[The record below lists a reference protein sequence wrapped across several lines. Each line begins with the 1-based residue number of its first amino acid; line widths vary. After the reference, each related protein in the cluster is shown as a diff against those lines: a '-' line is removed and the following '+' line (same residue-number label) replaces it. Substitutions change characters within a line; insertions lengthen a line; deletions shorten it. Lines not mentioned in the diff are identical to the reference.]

1 MSLVNS
7 YSDEEFSQIVSNS
20 CSWRDLTRNLGYN
33 CNSGDLKSVIQKRVE
48 ELNLDISHFKIVGKS
63 CIERTPENI
72 FIENSTANQSTLRR
86 WYKKGEYSKYVCSIC
101 GQLPYW
107 NNQSLT
113 LVLDHINGNNQD
125 DRLENLRWVCPN
137 CNIQLPTTNR
147 RKNVNNKKYYCIDCG
162 KEVSSP
168 LSKRCSAC
176 DGKNKRIPLDQM
188 PVTREELKSLIR
200 NTPFTEIGRSFG
212 LTDAAIRKWCD
223 KFNLPRKV
231 SDIKKYSDEEWEKI

>member
-7 YSDEEFSQIVSNS
+7 YSDEEFSQIVLNS
-20 CSWRDLTRNLGYN
+20 YSWRDLARKLGYN

-48 ELNLDISHFKIVGKS
+48 ELNLDISHFKIVGKNS
-63 CIERTPENI
+63 TERTPENI

-86 WYKKGEYSKYVCSIC
+86 WYKKEEYSEYVCSIC
-101 GQLPYW
+101 GQFPYW
-107 NNQSLT
+107 NNQPLT
-113 LVLDHINGNNQD
+113 LILDHINGNNQD

>member
-1 MSLVNS
+1 M
-7 YSDEEFSQIVSNS
+7 
-20 CSWRDLTRNLGYN
+20 
-33 CNSGDLKSVIQKRVE
+33 
-48 ELNLDISHFKIVGKS
+48 
-63 CIERTPENI
+63 
-72 FIENSTANQSTLRR
+72 
-86 WYKKGEYSKYVCSIC
+86 
-101 GQLPYW
+101 
-107 NNQSLT
+107 
-113 LVLDHINGNNQD
+113 
-125 DRLENLRWVCPN
+125 
-137 CNIQLPTTNR
+137 PTTNR

-162 KEVSSP
+162 KEISSP